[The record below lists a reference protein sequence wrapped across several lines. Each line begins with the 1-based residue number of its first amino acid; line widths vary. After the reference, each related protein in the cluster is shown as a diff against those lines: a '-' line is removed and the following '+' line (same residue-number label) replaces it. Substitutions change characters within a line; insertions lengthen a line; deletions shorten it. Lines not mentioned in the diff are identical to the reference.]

1 MTDNIVNF
9 PGSDRP
15 EDEPSPEF
23 TADHA
28 LEKCMGK
35 FDEVVIIGIGV
46 GKAQCVSTVPLDEA
60 IYELSRAIH
69 ILHRYID
76 NIE

>member
-1 MTDNIVNF
+1 MTDNIVRF
-9 PGSDRP
+9 PGSDDP
-15 EDEPSPEF
+15 ESTQPEF
-23 TADHA
+23 TADDA
-28 LEKCMGK
+28 LQKCIGK
-35 FDEVVIIGIGV
+35 YKEVVIIGVGD

-76 NIE
+76 ALE